1 MPSRRAQAWNANA
14 RNANTVPLIP
24 DEEVQIQNF
33 RKLIQLLVKSM
44 TNRINQQVVV
54 PTNRIDHSMEAR
66 VCDLVRMNPSKFL
79 GSHVG
84 MDPHKFIDEVKKIF
98 CVMLV
103 TGSDR

>member
-1 MPSRRAQAWNANA
+1 
-14 RNANTVPLIP
+14 
-24 DEEVQIQNF
+24 
-33 RKLIQLLVKSM
+33 M
-44 TNRINQQVVV
+44 TNHNNQQVLV
-54 PTNRIDHSMEAR
+54 PTNGIDRSMAAR
-66 VCDLVRMNPSKFL
+66 VCHFVRMNPSKFL